1 VLQEIRIQNLGVIDD
16 AVLELHPGL
25 NVVSGETG
33 AGKTM
38 VVSGLGLLLGARAD
52 AGLVRAGAAS
62 AVVEGVV
69 GVGPEH
75 PATLRAT
82 EAGADADD
90 GLVLVRTLTAEGRS
104 RAHVGGRS
112 APVGVLSEIG
122 EHLVAVHGQ
131 ADQWRLR
138 QADQHRVLL
147 DQYAGEGVA
156 GPLARYQ
163 GLYDELEVVRR
174 ELTALRE
181 ATRDRARE
189 VEVLQLGLEQ
199 IESLDPQPGEDA
211 ALRAEDDRLSHAE
224 GLRAGAEEARLLL
237 AGAEEEYAAEPAPSV
252 IAAIV
257 AARSALAGLLDHDPA
272 LRDLERRLAEL
283 GYLAADL
290 GADLSSYL
298 SDIDL
303 DPARL
308 AWVQQRRADL
318 AGLTRKYGETV
329 DDVLVWGRDA
339 AARLDSLLSADDAL
353 EELERRAQALTAEL
367 GSAAAEVSA
376 ARSGAA
382 DQLAA
387 AVTAE
392 LAHLAMGR
400 AVVEVSVTTRSVDD
414 GLAVPGLGDSVR
426 WARHGVDEVE
436 ILLAANPGAPARSV
450 AKAASGGEL
459 SRVML
464 ALEVVTGAHG
474 GAEVPTFVFDEVD
487 AGVGGRAAL
496 DIGARLAALARHAQ
510 VIVVTHLAQ
519 VAAFADRHLVVS
531 KSSDGHV
538 TSSGVVSVDGDARLR
553 ELARMMAG
561 VDSATALDHAAELLA
576 QAGERQGRERHDG
589 EGQTEKRQPGTA
601 RRNGSRTASSAR
613 GAAQQGT
620 RKGRQPAQD
629 ARGSARESADRAGSR
644 GSAPA

>member
-1 VLQEIRIQNLGVIDD
+1 MLQEIRIQNLGVIDD

-52 AGLVRAGAAS
+52 AGLVRAGATS

-90 GLVLVRTLTAEGRS
+90 GLVLVRTLSAEGRS

-147 DQYAGEGVA
+147 DQYAGEAVA
-156 GPLARYQ
+156 APLARYQ
-163 GLYDELEVVRR
+163 GLYDELESVRR
-174 ELTALRE
+174 ELSALRE

-189 VEVLQLGLEQ
+189 VEILQLGLEQ

-224 GLRAGAEEARLLL
+224 GLRAGAEVARALL
-237 AGAEEEYAAEPAPSV
+237 AGAEEEYAADPAPSV

-257 AARSALAGLLDHDPA
+257 AARSALTSLLDHDPA
-272 LRDLERRLAEL
+272 LRELERRLAEL

-318 AGLTRKYGETV
+318 VGLTRKYGETV
-329 DDVLVWGRDA
+329 DDVLTWGRDA
-339 AARLDSLLSADDAL
+339 AARLDSLLSADDTL
-353 EELERRAQALTAEL
+353 EQLEGRARALTSDL
-367 GSAAAEVSA
+367 GSAAAALSA
-376 ARSGAA
+376 ARSAA
-382 DQLAA
+382 ANQLAA

-400 AVVEVSVTTRSVDD
+400 AVVEVAVTTRPVEG
-414 GLAVPGLGDSVR
+414 GLAVPGVGDSVR
-426 WARHGVDEVE
+426 CARHGVDDVE

-464 ALEVVTGAHG
+464 ALEVVTGAQG

-561 VDSATALDHAAELLA
+561 VDSATALEHAAELLA
-576 QAGERQGRERHDG
+576 QAGERH
-589 EGQTEKRQPGTA
+589 TA
-601 RRNGSRTASSAR
+601 SAPRSGSRVVQGGRGSSQR
-613 GAAQQGT
+613 GTTG
-620 RKGRQPAQD
+620 GRQPS
-629 ARGSARESADRAGSR
+629 RDRSR
-644 GSAPA
+644 KTS